1 MDEKNELEIV
11 NEEFYKFNVEGT
23 IEYIDESIKPSP
35 SLKVSS
41 KTVIK
46 EVK

>member
-1 MDEKNELEIV
+1 MNEKSELEIV
-11 NEEFYKFNVEGT
+11 NEEFYKFNVEGK

-41 KTVIK
+41 KTIVK
-46 EVK
+46 EAK